1 MMAPASKVALITGGA
16 SGIGY
21 AIATM
26 LSAKGWL
33 VSIVDID
40 KEKGTSAAAN
50 IGATFYEADVR
61 DYASLSSAFDDTM
74 KHHSRLDFVFANAGV
89 TDPRNFYQTQ
99 SSTPPPEPS
108 LSLLDINLKGAV
120 MCAYLAQHYLRLSRQ
135 NSQLAD
141 SDPSLVF
148 MSSIAGLETY
158 SPIPLYTAT
167 KHGLVAF
174 ACAIATPFK
183 ESDGIR
189 VSSICPGPVFTEKRK
204 PSDAA
209 RADMVPMKTVCNAVD
224 ELIGPNGGF
233 GRCLRVL
240 STGISDV

>member
-1 MMAPASKVALITGGA
+1 MASISKVALITGGA

-21 AIATM
+21 AVATM

-40 KEKGTSAAAN
+40 KEKGTAAAAN

-61 DYASLSSAFDDTM
+61 DYASLSRAFDDTM
-74 KHHSRLDFVFANAGV
+74 KHHSRLDFVFANAGI
-89 TDPRNFYQTQ
+89 TDPRNFYQAQ
-99 SSTPPPEPS
+99 SSTPPPGPS
-108 LSLLDINLKGAV
+108 LALLDINLKGAV
-120 MCAYLAQHYLRLSRQ
+120 VCAYLAQHYFRLCRQ
-135 NSQLAD
+135 NGELAGF
-141 SDPSLVF
+141 DPSLVF

-158 SPIPLYTAT
+158 SPIPLYTAA

-174 ACAIATPFK
+174 ARAIATPFQ
-183 ESDGIR
+183 ETDGIR
-189 VSSICPGPVFTEKRK
+189 VSSICPGPVFTERRK
-204 PSDAA
+204 PSDAS
-209 RADMVPMKTVCNAVD
+209 RADMVPMETVCNAVD
-224 ELIGPNGGF
+224 ELIGPDGGF